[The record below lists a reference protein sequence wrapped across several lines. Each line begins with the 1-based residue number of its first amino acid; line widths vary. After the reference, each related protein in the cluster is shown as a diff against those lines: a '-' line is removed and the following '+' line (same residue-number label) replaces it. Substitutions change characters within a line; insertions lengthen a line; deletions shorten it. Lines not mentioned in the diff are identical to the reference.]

1 MLQVSPAIT
10 LSNPYHAPRSARRR
24 RRISGDGTNWGDL
37 NSAININSG
46 LSKYARPGAWNDPD
60 LLVGTGIGS
69 NSGPDACYDP
79 TEISQTSEWYM
90 TDLQSRAQFS
100 MWCVMSSPLLIS
112 ANLAQVSQFALET
125 WGNEE
130 AIYINQN
137 FRKYGDEVDD
147 EQKIYQGIRV
157 SGEDL
162 AYDKPTNS
170 GSGNNVWAKPLPDR
184 KWGMV
189 FLNNEN
195 EVSDVVCDAD
205 CFAQLWDLDTSGGV
219 KYQVRDLWTHED
231 EGDLLVAAADGG
243 FAYTAKSLD
252 PLGGVKIVII
262 SPVN

>member
-1 MLQVSPAIT
+1 M
-10 LSNPYHAPRSARRR
+10 
-24 RRISGDGTNWGDL
+24 
-37 NSAININSG
+37 
-46 LSKYARPGAWNDPD
+46 
-60 LLVGTGIGS
+60 VGTGIGS

-252 PLGGVKIVII
+252 PLGGVKMVII